1 MVWDPVAVREMFST
15 GGKYSSFHTAAMRYC
30 VTGVFAHQGRGA
42 ELLLVIGV
50 CFAPQVPDSR
60 ALSAIPEHN
69 IMLAG
74 DRHGAIKI
82 FSWKAQ

>member
-1 MVWDPVAVREMFST
+1 MHGTTTCSQ
-15 GGKYSSFHTAAMRYC
+15 Y
-30 VTGVFAHQGRGA
+30 VFAVVLCA
-42 ELLLVIGV
+42 V
-50 CFAPQVPDSR
+50 QVPDSR

-74 DRHGAIKI
+74 DQAGAIKI

>member
-1 MVWDPVAVREMFST
+1 MPEAYCCYCCCSFAV
-15 GGKYSSFHTAAMRYC
+15 
-30 VTGVFAHQGRGA
+30 
-42 ELLLVIGV
+42 
-50 CFAPQVPDSR
+50 QVPDSR

-74 DRHGAIKI
+74 DKAGAIKI

>member
-1 MVWDPVAVREMFST
+1 M
-15 GGKYSSFHTAAMRYC
+15 
-30 VTGVFAHQGRGA
+30 
-42 ELLLVIGV
+42 LLLLLLLLF
-50 CFAPQVPDSR
+50 CSQVLDSR

-74 DRHGAIKI
+74 DKAGAIKI